1 MFGFSFRYYRFFT
14 CDKLI
19 IGHITD
25 EADLTGIPYSKAYKI
40 NPSVRII
47 LKCSEALVKLRA
59 KS

>member
-1 MFGFSFRYYRFFT
+1 MFGSFFMYHSLYA
-14 CDKLI
+14 CDITLFR
-19 IGHITD
+19 HITD